1 MKVPHFHRA
10 EVVAVMILLTAVWG
24 YEESLGPLESFVFDQ
39 RYGAVPVRLWGAW
52 HELRSTGLSRDV
64 LVTALPLLTASFLHA
79 GFAHLAGNLLFLWIF
94 GNALSEAAGRVAFL
108 VLYVLAGVTA
118 VLVHVRT
125 NPGSEI
131 PMVGASGAIAGLEG
145 AYFALAYRWELP
157 HAHVWPLDGP
167 IPPWRFGG
175 PGPGQFLPG
184 YAGFLR
190 PQGGRDG
197 LRRARGRLPGRGPH
211 GHGAGLVLAA
221 ALAPRMRS
229 KRTDY
234 RTLVR
239 H

>member
-24 YEESLGPLESFVFDQ
+24 YEESLGPLGSFFDQ

-52 HELRSTGLSRDV
+52 HELRATGLSRDV

-108 VLYVLAGVTA
+108 VLYVLAGVIA

-167 IPPWRFGG
+167 IPPWRFGVLALVNF
-175 PGPGQFLPG
+175 FLDTQAFFG
-184 YAGFLR
+184 HRGDGTAYGAHVGGFL
-190 PQGGRDG
+190 GGA
-197 LRRARGRLPGRGPH
+197 LMAM
-211 GHGAGLVLAA
+211 VLASFWR
-221 ALAPRMRS
+221 PHWRRG
-229 KRTDY
+229 
-234 RTLVR
+234 
-239 H
+239 